1 MQVQTARS
9 NSTNNREGLNKIE
22 WMESIGL
29 LIMQLLPM
37 KSQLE
42 LPFLLMMEI
51 WK

>member
-29 LIMQLLPM
+29 LIMQ
-37 KSQLE
+37 
-42 LPFLLMMEI
+42 PFFCKFESEMSIVL
-51 WK
+51 